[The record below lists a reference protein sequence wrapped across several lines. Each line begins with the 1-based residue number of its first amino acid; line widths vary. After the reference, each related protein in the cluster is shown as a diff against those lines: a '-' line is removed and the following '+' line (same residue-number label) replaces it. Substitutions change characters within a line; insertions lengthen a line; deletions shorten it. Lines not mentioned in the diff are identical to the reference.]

1 MQVDPHVCTSI
12 YAEQGLSD
20 SMKRASEVAVCLG
33 ASSASERGM
42 PEGILQSQ
50 CASPKPPGVCHEE
63 THL

>member
-1 MQVDPHVCTSI
+1 MDPHVCTSI

-50 CASPKPPGVCHEE
+50 
-63 THL
+63 